1 MTKRLIFKYPECN
14 RNGCQQNRLQA
25 SDLPPFVRTAYSRE
39 YREKGMKNCTLCKKQ
54 PAADHIG
61 FCVDCI
67 RSMSSPG
74 HLTALHAPLR
84 IKAGLPVVPPK
95 TEDGAGCRLC
105 ANECMLGRGETGF
118 CGLRMNRE
126 GKLSTLFRPGR
137 SLAHAYLDPLP
148 TNCCAAWFCRGSGER
163 GYNLAVFFYGCSFNC
178 LFCQNSSHKMVRTA
192 REVTEDELVARA
204 LHPDVRCI
212 CFFGGSPEPQLPFA
226 LIVAQRIADESNG
239 KKHVCWEWNGS
250 ANPHLVEK
258 AANLSMVTGGIVKF
272 DLKAFHPNVQLA
284 LCGISNARVLE
295 NFRKVA
301 DITGDTDV
309 LTATTLLVPWY
320 IDTEE
325 VEQLARFIAGI
336 DPDISYSLLIF
347 HPDYALTDLPIT
359 PKKQV
364 EECFFAVRQHL
375 TRVHIGNFHLL
386 Q

>member
-1 MTKRLIFKYPECN
+1 
-14 RNGCQQNRLQA
+14 
-25 SDLPPFVRTAYSRE
+25 
-39 YREKGMKNCTLCKKQ
+39 
-54 PAADHIG
+54 
-61 FCVDCI
+61 
-67 RSMSSPG
+67 
-74 HLTALHAPLR
+74 
-84 IKAGLPVVPPK
+84 
-95 TEDGAGCRLC
+95 
-105 ANECMLGRGETGF
+105 
-118 CGLRMNRE
+118 
-126 GKLSTLFRPGR
+126 
-137 SLAHAYLDPLP
+137 
-148 TNCCAAWFCRGSGER
+148 
-163 GYNLAVFFYGCSFNC
+163 
-178 LFCQNSSHKMVRTA
+178 MVRTA

-284 LCGISNARVLE
+284 LCGNSNARVLE

-301 DITGDTDV
+301 EIT
-309 LTATTLLVPWY
+309 
-320 IDTEE
+320 E